1 MGPGARG
8 LRGPGRAAGARGS
21 GGEARD
27 ERARQPRGP
36 RFPGAWRHPAEA
48 RRTPAS
54 SALAPNGKGWSSPQ
68 RPNPGSR
75 SEGGDAHLTTP
86 KPIPGFPSSPL
97 CTNKDTMSRS
107 RKHVGQAV
115 TPFPLSPQRKSALSR
130 KAGYPTG
137 ERLVLTFDA
146 ERSARCR
153 RRGESEWRVGR
164 GRGVPRKSCGGIF
177 GLSPCFQKVAGWL

>member
-1 MGPGARG
+1 MGPGARR

-54 SALAPNGKGWSSPQ
+54 SALAPKGKGWSSPQ
-68 RPNPGSR
+68 CPNPGSR

-130 KAGYPTG
+130 NAGYPTG
-137 ERLVLTFDA
+137 ERLMLTVRCREERA
-146 ERSARCR
+146 MQAQGRVRVEGGERARSA
-153 RRGESEWRVGR
+153 
-164 GRGVPRKSCGGIF
+164 
-177 GLSPCFQKVAGWL
+177 A